1 MGFRAVEAVA
11 HSEATGEEAQV
22 EAWGT
27 MLRSWSRGVIE
38 REERVW
44 AEGCSC
50 CCFGRG
56 MTKADVRERR
66 IVVVRMLYILINL
79 AREI

>member
-1 MGFRAVEAVA
+1 M
-11 HSEATGEEAQV
+11 
-22 EAWGT
+22 
-27 MLRSWSRGVIE
+27 IE

-44 AEGCSC
+44 VDDWSSCC
-50 CCFGRG
+50 CCFGKG

-66 IVVVRMLYILINL
+66 IVVVRMLYILMNF